1 MNLDLCYG
9 GWQRTPVWNAS
20 ALSPAQQVLGPRDCW
35 SQETVSCHTWMENQL
50 LLGCG
55 EKTLHLC
62 PQGASHLIGIR
73 SASANSVFLLWSC
86 GNAWVKD
93 SVVAGEAVCIVIT
106 NQSWK
111 ICLGLK
117 PSGHFPTVQPWVN
130 YLISL
135 CCNFP
140 PKMRAMIIIWP
151 PHRAIAMPQ
160 VWSYMESVYNFD
172 SHNRCFINDIVYSQ
186 WLRAFH
192 VTGVWYPWSLRH
204 EIRGIWMH
212 RTNVAHLPGVSTF
225 LKSLKD

>member
-1 MNLDLCYG
+1 MD
-9 GWQRTPVWNAS
+9 
-20 ALSPAQQVLGPRDCW
+20 SPLWIWIFAMEVGRGHLGEMLVLFHQPNRCW
-35 SQETVSCHTWMENQL
+35 VQEITGARKPSVATHEWRISSW
-50 LLGCG
+50 LGCE

-73 SASANSVFLLWSC
+73 SASANSIFLVWSC

-117 PSGHFPTVQPWVN
+117 PSGHFPTVHPWAN

-140 PKMRAMIIIWP
+140 TKNEGNDNNLTSSQSYRNATSVII
-151 PHRAIAMPQ
+151 HGK
-160 VWSYMESVYNFD
+160 
-172 SHNRCFINDIVYSQ
+172 C
-186 WLRAFH
+186 L
-192 VTGVWYPWSLRH
+192 
-204 EIRGIWMH
+204 
-212 RTNVAHLPGVSTF
+212 
-225 LKSLKD
+225 